1 MKRTISFMTG
11 KGSVNHNSRKFH
23 AKNTDPERSYLN
35 VEYCNENLKDVY
47 HELFDEALAR
57 YNEKQTRGNRRI
69 DDYYEKIRSSKQ
81 EKPFH
86 EIILQIGDK
95 DNMGAK
101 TENGQLAAK
110 VLDKYMQ
117 DFQRRNPTLKVF
129 SAYLH
134 MDEAT
139 PHLHIDF
146 VPYTTG
152 SKRGLD
158 TRVSLKQALS
168 TLGFKGGTRR
178 ETKLNQWVAYEKEQ
192 LAAVMLEHG
201 IEWEQKGTHEK
212 HLSVLDFEKKE
223 RAKEVAELG
232 QSISDGKE
240 RLSNIQIQQRKAK
253 QKTEQIR
260 QEGEAIRQ
268 EVSELS
274 ETSNLLKEQAATL
287 AEDKEKL
294 LSDNEKLE
302 KQQKKL
308 QQEIEKM
315 VQSKAIMEQNIHAY
329 DEDEKWQ
336 LPEAGALM
344 SAKAYKDK
352 KAVPLVEKLKEV
364 VKALTIKCVQLA
376 EQGKKLKDKVT
387 RQEQQISRLT
397 NKVMEQSDTIGRLQ
411 EKAADLG
418 RLERYFGREQV
429 QSIVER
435 SKAQERAEKVN
446 KHPKRAFE
454 MSR

>member
-23 AKNTDPERSYLN
+23 AKNTDPERSCLN
-35 VEYCNENLKDVY
+35 VEYCNENVKDVY

-57 YNEKQTRGNRRI
+57 YNEKQTRSDRRI
-69 DDYYEKIRSSKQ
+69 DDYYEKIRSGKQ

-95 DNMGAK
+95 DTMGAK

-110 VLDKYMQ
+110 VLDKYMR
-117 DFQRRNPTLKVF
+117 DFQRRNPTLRVF

-168 TLGFKGGTRR
+168 ALGFKGGTRR
-178 ETKLNQWVAYEKEQ
+178 ETELNQWVAYEKEQ

-201 IEWEQKGTHEK
+201 IEWEKKGTHEK

-223 RAKEVAELG
+223 RAKEVAELE

-240 RLSNIQIQQRKAK
+240 RLSDIQIQHRKAV
-253 QKTEQIR
+253 QETEQIR
-260 QEGEAIRQ
+260 QKGEAIRQ

-274 ETSNLLKEQAATL
+274 ETSDLLKEQATTL
-287 AEDKEKL
+287 AEDKKKL
-294 LSDNEKLE
+294 VSDNVKLE

-308 QQEIEKM
+308 QQDIEKM
-315 VQSKAIMEQNIHAY
+315 VQSKAVMERNIHAY

-336 LPEAGALM
+336 LPEPAALM

-352 KAVPLVEKLKEV
+352 KAFPLVEKLKETI
-364 VKALTIKCVQLA
+364 KALTIKCVQLA
-376 EQGKKLKDKVT
+376 EQGKKLKEKVT

-397 NKVMEQSDTIGRLQ
+397 DKVMEQSDIIDRLQ
-411 EKAADLG
+411 EKMEDLG

-435 SKAQERAEKVN
+435 SKALEWAEKEN
-446 KHPKRAFE
+446 KRPKRVFD

>member
-223 RAKEVAELG
+223 RAKEVAELE

-308 QQEIEKM
+308 QQESEHM
-315 VQSKAIMEQNIHAY
+315 GQSKAIMEQNIHAY

>member
-23 AKNTDPERSYLN
+23 AKNTDPERSCLN
-35 VEYCNENLKDVY
+35 VEYCNENVKDVY
-47 HELFDEALAR
+47 HELFDEALVR
-57 YNEKQTRGNRRI
+57 YNEKQTRNDRRV
-69 DDYYEKIRSSKQ
+69 DDYYEKIRSGKQ

-178 ETKLNQWVAYEKEQ
+178 ETELNQWVAYEKEQ

-223 RAKEVAELG
+223 RAKEVAELE

-240 RLSNIQIQQRKAK
+240 RLSNIQIQQRKAE

-336 LPEAGALM
+336 LPEPGALM

-435 SKAQERAEKVN
+435 SKALERAEKVN

>member
-23 AKNTDPERSYLN
+23 AKNTDPERSCLN
-35 VEYCNENLKDVY
+35 VEYCNENVKDVY
-47 HELFDEALAR
+47 HELFDEALAW
-57 YNEKQTRGNRRI
+57 YNEKQTRSDRRI
-69 DDYYEKIRSSKQ
+69 DDYYEKIRSGKQ

-110 VLDKYMQ
+110 VLDKYMR
-117 DFQRRNPTLKVF
+117 DFQRRNPTLRVF

-152 SKRGLD
+152 SRRGIN

-168 TLGFKGGTRR
+168 ALGFKGGTRR
-178 ETKLNQWVAYEKEQ
+178 ETELNQWVAYEKEQ

-201 IEWEQKGTHEK
+201 IEWEKKGTHEK

-223 RAKEVAELG
+223 RAKEVAELE

-240 RLSNIQIQQRKAK
+240 RLSDIQIQHRKAV
-253 QKTEQIR
+253 QETEQIR
-260 QEGEAIRQ
+260 QKGEAIRQ

-274 ETSNLLKEQAATL
+274 ETSDLLKEQATTL
-287 AEDKEKL
+287 AEDKKKL
-294 LSDNEKLE
+294 LSYNVKLE

-308 QQEIEKM
+308 QRDIEKM
-315 VQSKAIMEQNIHAY
+315 VQSKAVMERNIHAY

-336 LPEAGALM
+336 LPEPAALM

-352 KAVPLVEKLKEV
+352 KAFPLVEKLKETI
-364 VKALTIKCVQLA
+364 KALTIKCVQLA
-376 EQGKKLKDKVT
+376 EQGKKLKEKVT

-397 NKVMEQSDTIGRLQ
+397 DKVMEQSDIIDRLQ
-411 EKAADLG
+411 EKTADLG

-435 SKAQERAEKVN
+435 SKTLEWAEKEN
-446 KHPKRAFE
+446 KRPKRVFDV
-454 MSR
+454 SR